1 MLKPKQRSYLKS
13 LANPLK
19 PLVHIGKEGLSDSL
33 LAQLDEC
40 LTSHELVK
48 VSVLE
53 NSQLSAKEIASEVC
67 EKTRSE
73 FVQAIGNR
81 FTLYRKNYE
90 EQKIQLPK

>member
-1 MLKPKQRSYLKS
+1 MLTAKQRSYLKS

-19 PLVHIGKEGLSDSL
+19 PLIQIGKDGINERVM
-33 LAQLDEC
+33 AQLDET

-53 NSQLSAKEIASEVC
+53 NSQLSAKAIALEVC
-67 EKTRSE
+67 QLSRAE

-81 FTLYRKNYE
+81 FTLYRKNHK
-90 EQKIQLPK
+90 EQKIILPK

>member
-53 NSQLSAKEIASEVC
+53 NSQLSAKEIRFGKSAK
-67 EKTRSE
+67 KTRSE
-73 FVQAIGNR
+73 ICSGNWKPVY
-81 FTLYRKNYE
+81 TL
-90 EQKIQLPK
+90 QKES